1 MGFYIVN
8 EAIFDYTYL
17 KQAAAIKGNLMKLR
31 NEYTCPLELTHDV
44 IKGKWKP
51 IILWQLSKQS
61 SSLSGLKRE
70 IAGISQKMLVQHL
83 NDLITYGIVQ
93 KKLSDHYPLLSDY
106 SLTDRGRKLFEAV
119 CIMQSVGIDMMIEDG
134 KRELLEEKGLI

>member
-1 MGFYIVN
+1 
-8 EAIFDYTYL
+8 
-17 KQAAAIKGNLMKLR
+17 MKLR